1 MSHLFI
7 FWNLSVTGFNIKH
20 NALLLL
26 LLLLLALQPL
36 ILNSSKIVLKHPAS
50 NFRSS
55 STEQYLWGGL
65 SAPVQPPT
73 WRTRVSLFVWVIT
86 FDLFGMGGPT
96 SSYAT
101 ASIAPRITRPRKS
114 HHYIQVGDGGLN
126 IVVRENVQQHQE

>member
-1 MSHLFI
+1 MPFFFFWHYSH
-7 FWNLSVTGFNIKH
+7 W
-20 NALLLL
+20 
-26 LLLLLALQPL
+26 L
-36 ILNSSKIVLKHPAS
+36 ILASFKIVLKHPAS

-101 ASIAPRITRPRKS
+101 ASIAPRITRPRSASPLHQSRDTFGRGVKQSSGKIFNKIKS
-114 HHYIQVGDGGLN
+114 EST
-126 IVVRENVQQHQE
+126 ENFTIHVSQT